1 MRRMIVRRSNR
12 ANPWTPQGFERYAA
26 HYPRTAW
33 DAVPAASDLT
43 QDFIARWQAADG
55 SVTNGVRAAHGVR
68 TVAITP
74 GLFSEF
80 LPRALAPAV
89 RALTAAGFR
98 VIRTRARSR
107 YGVRE
112 QAARIAQELAAVL
125 EPGER
130 FVWCGHSKGA
140 LDLLYALE
148 TTPSLRESCVAAVV
162 VQPAVGMSLVV
173 DRWQHAP
180 RSLSERVG
188 RAVLASRVVSG
199 GVCEISRARDPVVGE
214 WLARFAP
221 VVPTVCAVS
230 WSIQPTSWVDSYH
243 RTLNEIAP
251 GHAHDG
257 QFLLVDQRLAG
268 ASLVCLPEIDHAQP
282 VLGGYGFDAGR
293 FWRTLVELALSWTER
308 QADRSRDDSGAAL
321 RDAQTR

>member
-1 MRRMIVRRSNR
+1 MIVRRSNR

-26 HYPRTAW
+26 YYPRTAW
-33 DAVPAASDLT
+33 PPVAEAYDLT
-43 QDFIARWQAADG
+43 RDFIARWQAGDG
-55 SVTNGVRAAHGVR
+55 HAASRVR

-80 LPRALAPAV
+80 LPHALAPAV

-98 VIRTRARSR
+98 VVRPRARSR

-112 QAARIAQELAAVL
+112 QAARIAQALIAAL

-140 LDLLYALE
+140 IDLLYALE
-148 TTPSLRESCVAAVV
+148 TTPSLREACVAAAV
-162 VQPAVGMSLVV
+162 VQPAVGLSRVV
-173 DRWQHAP
+173 DRWQYAP

-188 RAVLASRVVSG
+188 RALLASSAVRG
-199 GVCEISRARDPVVGE
+199 GVREISRTRDPVVGE
-214 WLARFAP
+214 WLARFEP

-230 WSIQPTSWVDSYH
+230 WSIRPTSWVDSYH

-251 GHAHDG
+251 GYAHDG

-293 FWRTLVELALSWTER
+293 FWRTLVEVALSWAER
-308 QADRSRDDSGAAL
+308 PAERSHDDSRVVL